1 VTGGRLQAGLPSFFD
16 EIPCLVE
23 YQNLTKLD
31 VVSEA
36 SCFDNANFCEK
47 PWECEMTLETETE
60 LKNAENS
67 EATDNTNT
75 TSNSGINNYT
85 DGFAYEVPRP
95 FLTLQQAAAV
105 LGKSLRSLERSLIG
119 RWGNKLP
126 EGWSARRMKTDEG
139 DEWRILPPPGFRLRQ
154 VSKQTSEG
162 ADTGYGA
169 DELERIEGIPFVME
183 PSQSM
188 NKPQQQRRQQPW
200 RPDRH
205 TMDQPTIVIDRTEE
219 VEHLLRDLVACQR
232 ALAEERRLHMEDLRM
247 ITQLQGSMRLLEAG
261 VSEQNRVKSELEAA
275 KQELNMLKEQ
285 YNQIISA
292 PWWKRLFK
300 GGQ

>member
-1 VTGGRLQAGLPSFFD
+1 
-16 EIPCLVE
+16 
-23 YQNLTKLD
+23 
-31 VVSEA
+31 
-36 SCFDNANFCEK
+36 
-47 PWECEMTLETETE
+47 MTLETDTE
-60 LKNAENS
+60 LKSPDS
-67 EATDNTNT
+67 EPTDNNESST
-75 TSNSGINNYT
+75 TNSGINNYT
-85 DGFAYEVPRP
+85 DGFTYEVPRP
-95 FLTLQQAAAV
+95 FLSLQQAAAV

-126 EGWSARRMKTDEG
+126 EGWSARRMKTDKG

-154 VSKQTSEG
+154 VMPASSDD

-169 DELERIEGIPFVME
+169 EDFERIEGIPFVME
-183 PSQSM
+183 PSQAM
-188 NKPQQQRRQQPW
+188 NKPQQRKQQPW

-219 VEHLLRDLVACQR
+219 VEHLLRDLVSCQR

-261 VSEQNRVKSELEAA
+261 VSEQQRVKAELEAA
-275 KQELNMLKEQ
+275 KQELNMLKDQ